1 VRIGLIGA
9 GKIGGT
15 LARLFVAQG
24 HEVAVS
30 NSRGPETLA
39 ELVAEIG
46 PSAQAVTPA
55 QAADFGDVVVVSVP
69 LGRYQE
75 VPTAGMAGKT
85 VIDTNNYYPQR
96 DGHISPLDDD
106 STTSSELLATH
117 LPDAHVVKAFN
128 QIRWTNLGADGKPAG
143 TPGRTGIPIAG
154 DDPAAK
160 QVVMDLVE
168 QIGFDAV
175 DTGPLAS
182 GRLFQPNTSL
192 YVANVTAD
200 KIRAVVASS

>member
-24 HEVAVS
+24 HEVALS

-39 ELVAEIG
+39 ELIAEIG
-46 PSAQAVTPA
+46 PSARAVTPA
-55 QAADFGDVVVVSVP
+55 EAAEFGEVVVVSVP

-106 STTSSELLATH
+106 STTSAELLAKH

-128 QIRWTNLGADGKPAG
+128 QIRWDHLGANGKPAG

-160 QVVMDLVE
+160 REVMELID

-175 DTGPLAS
+175 DTGPLAT

-192 YVANVTAD
+192 YVANVTAE
-200 KIRAVVASS
+200 KIRAVVAAS

>member
-15 LARLFVAQG
+15 LARLLAAQG

-39 ELVAEIG
+39 DLVAGIG
-46 PSAQAVTPA
+46 PAARAVTPA
-55 QAADFGDVVVVSVP
+55 EAAEFGEVVVVAVP

-75 VPTAGMAGKT
+75 VPTAGLAGKT
-85 VIDTNNYYPQR
+85 VIDANNYYPQR

-106 STTSSELLATH
+106 STTSAELLQKH

-128 QIRWTNLGADGKPAG
+128 QIRWTNLGADGVPAG

-154 DDPAAK
+154 DDESAK
-160 QVVMDLVE
+160 RVVAGLIE

-175 DTGPLAS
+175 DTGPLAT
-182 GRLFQPNTSL
+182 GRLFQPNSSL
-192 YVANVTAD
+192 YVPNVTAEL
-200 KIRAVVASS
+200 IRSVVASA

>member
-30 NSRGPETLA
+30 NSRGPETLQ
-39 ELVAEIG
+39 ELVAELG
-46 PSAQAVTPA
+46 PSARAVT
-55 QAADFGDVVVVSVP
+55 AAEAAEFGDVVVVSVP
-69 LGRYQE
+69 LGHYRD
-75 VPTAGMAGKT
+75 VPTAGMAGKP

-106 STTSSELLATH
+106 STTSSELLAKH

-143 TPGRTGIPIAG
+143 TAGRTGIPIAG

-160 QVVMDLVE
+160 RVVMDLVE

-192 YVANVTAD
+192 YVANVTAE
-200 KIRAVVASS
+200 KIRSVVAAS

>member
-1 VRIGLIGA
+1 MRIGLIGA

-24 HEVAVS
+24 HEVALS

-46 PSAQAVTPA
+46 PSARAVTPA
-55 QAADFGDVVVVSVP
+55 EAAEFGEVVVVSVP

-106 STTSSELLATH
+106 STTSAELLAKH

-128 QIRWTNLGADGKPAG
+128 QIRWDHLGAKGKPAG
-143 TPGRTGIPIAG
+143 TPGRIGIPIAG

-192 YVANVTAD
+192 YVADVTAD
-200 KIRAVVASS
+200 KIRAVVAAS

>member
-24 HEVAVS
+24 HEVGVS
-30 NSRGPETLA
+30 NSRGPETLS
-39 ELVAEIG
+39 ELVAELG
-46 PSAQAVTPA
+46 PTARALTSAE
-55 QAADFGDVVVVSVP
+55 AADFGDVVVVSVP
-69 LGRYQE
+69 LGHYQQ
-75 VPTAGMAGKT
+75 VPTTGVAGKP

-96 DGHISPLDDD
+96 DGHISPLDDG
-106 STTSSELLATH
+106 STTSSELLQKH

-128 QIRWTNLGADGKPAG
+128 QIRWTNLGAHGVPAG
-143 TPGRTGIPIAG
+143 TPGRTAIPIAG
-154 DDPAAK
+154 DDAAAK
-160 QVVMDLVE
+160 RVVMDLVD

-175 DTGPLAS
+175 DTGPLSS

-200 KIRAVVASS
+200 LIRKVVAAS

>member
-39 ELVAEIG
+39 DLVADLG
-46 PSAQAVTPA
+46 LGARALTSAE
-55 QAADFGDVVVVSVP
+55 AADFGEVVVVSVP
-69 LGRYQE
+69 LGHYQQ
-75 VPTAGMAGKT
+75 VPTTGLAGKP

-106 STTSSELLATH
+106 STTSSELLQKH

-128 QIRWTNLGADGKPAG
+128 QIRWTNLGADGVPAG
-143 TPGRTGIPIAG
+143 TPGRTGIPVAG

-160 QVVMDLVE
+160 QVALDLIE

-182 GRLFQPNTSL
+182 GRLFQPNSAL
-192 YVANVTAD
+192 YVGNVTAD
-200 KIRAVVASS
+200 MIRKVVAAS